1 MRYVYI
7 IGSEVVD
14 VVKVDPYSVF
24 SEEYAAKFIEAPDE
38 VTTLYTFDGVNFIP
52 PPVQEPIDT
61 TSPVQPTKEELLA
74 QINALMQQ
82 VQQLTEL

>member
-1 MRYVYI
+1 MYAYVI
-7 IGSEVVD
+7 DNKVFD

-24 SEEYAAKFIEAPDE
+24 NEEYASKFIEAPDD
-38 VTTLYTFDGVNFIP
+38 VSTLYTFDGVNFIP

-74 QINALMQQ
+74 QINSLMQQ
-82 VQQLTEL
+82 VQQLSEL